1 MRLVLHSG
9 FFYDKF
15 ESLYFFCFYKV
26 AIMNRIMFKS
36 KIHRARITQA
46 DLYYEGSLTVDEELM
61 EAADLLPYEKVAI
74 VNINNGERFE
84 TYLIKGERG
93 SRTICLNGAAARK
106 AAVGD
111 QVIIISYTTLS
122 DEEARTYKPTI
133 VLVDDNNNIK
143 ETNYAVEAGKFFNP
157 N

>member
-1 MRLVLHSG
+1 
-9 FFYDKF
+9 
-15 ESLYFFCFYKV
+15 
-26 AIMNRIMFKS
+26 MNRIMFKS

-133 VLVDDNNNIK
+133 VLVDDDNNIK
-143 ETNYAVEAGKFFNP
+143 ETSYTVEAGKFFNP